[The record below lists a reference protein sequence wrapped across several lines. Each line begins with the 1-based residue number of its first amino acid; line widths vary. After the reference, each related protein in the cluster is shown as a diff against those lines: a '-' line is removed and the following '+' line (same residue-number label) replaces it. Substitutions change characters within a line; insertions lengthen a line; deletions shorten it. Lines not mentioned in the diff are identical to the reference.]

1 MTDYFEFLLDGNE
14 IKDVAALSTQE
25 QFDTFKR
32 LKFLAMLKIKDSN
45 LVARHSALKFIC
57 GNLNSEIHKMTTPQV
72 RFDVDQLSYKD
83 CKVEIENLIDRL
95 SKDRKEI
102 TITNV
107 CIYNDLAKRSNQL
120 VQQLL
125 DLSGEFRCYY
135 EGEMVVRRPII

>member
-72 RFDVDQLSYKD
+72 RFDVTGGSLAVNEAKVSGTAFALNKTSGTISAGWTGEDFVTAQIILVFLSTMVGAVD
-83 CKVEIENLIDRL
+83 LFLALEFLPHI
-95 SKDRKEI
+95 KDR
-102 TITNV
+102 
-107 CIYNDLAKRSNQL
+107 
-120 VQQLL
+120 
-125 DLSGEFRCYY
+125 
-135 EGEMVVRRPII
+135 